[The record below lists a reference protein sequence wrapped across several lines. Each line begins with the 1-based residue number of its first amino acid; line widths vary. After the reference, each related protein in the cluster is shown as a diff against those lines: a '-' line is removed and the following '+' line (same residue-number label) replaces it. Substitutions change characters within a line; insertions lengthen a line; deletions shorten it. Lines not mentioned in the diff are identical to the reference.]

1 MNFSLVVPRKM
12 SFSPITPMDSNGSQP
27 HGLDGR
33 STREQD
39 WSFSSK
45 TFNSGHFEESHDTT
59 TTNREQICYTA
70 EDLDARR
77 RQPVVLRGAG
87 SQVTHGLDNLTSSQS
102 HFFVSSSPVVK
113 SGNSAQV
120 EIHLTESETQWLSE
134 EADTQQENVG
144 VALVQES
151 PEVIELKKKVAC
163 MQSEIAK
170 AKLTENQLN
179 VHLAEKGQENVFLR
193 ERLGIGN
200 SSKGVQSTGSDSIDK
215 NSNKSL
221 RKNDA
226 PRGLAS
232 GVSDLKQVANILQDI
247 QQRLSSLESQKVNE
261 AQGMRPDPYPLG
273 AAIDYLGKRPATFS
287 DPHPELDDMGD
298 RLQDQE
304 EESSE
309 QEGDRI
315 LGHEESDG

>member
-27 HGLDGR
+27 HGLDES
-33 STREQD
+33 STRGQD

-59 TTNREQICYTA
+59 TTIREQICYTA

-87 SQVTHGLDNLTSSQS
+87 SQVTHGLDNSTSSQS
-102 HFFVSSSPVVK
+102 HIFVNSSPVVK

-120 EIHLTESETQWLSE
+120 EIHLTDSETQWLSE

-144 VALVQES
+144 ALVQES
-151 PEVIELKKKVAC
+151 PEVIDLKKKVAC

-179 VHLAEKGQENVFLR
+179 VHLAERNQENVFLR

-200 SSKGVQSTGSDSIDK
+200 SSKGAQSTGKDSTDK
-215 NSNKSL
+215 NSSKIL
-221 RKNDA
+221 RK
-226 PRGLAS
+226 
-232 GVSDLKQVANILQDI
+232 K
-247 QQRLSSLESQKVNE
+247 
-261 AQGMRPDPYPLG
+261 
-273 AAIDYLGKRPATFS
+273 
-287 DPHPELDDMGD
+287 
-298 RLQDQE
+298 
-304 EESSE
+304 
-309 QEGDRI
+309 
-315 LGHEESDG
+315 